1 MARVENRLC
10 KQTVTFT
17 SRPRIHCSYTIVG
30 PSEGNGPHALELQE
44 ILQDDMLHQ
53 KTPEQAER
61 LMLEMAIEKALAA
74 GQLKADDLH
83 FFVAGDLLNQIIT
96 STFAARSCG
105 VPFLGVYGACS
116 TFLEAMGLAGVL
128 LQGGFATRVLVA
140 TASHYQTAERQFRYP
155 LELNVQHTE
164 TNQHTVT
171 GAAAA
176 VISHEGDGPS
186 LTHATFGTVVD
197 WGMKNVFDMGSAM
210 APAAFNTIKQHLED
224 TGRNLEDYDLIL
236 TGDLG
241 RQGSKMLRILL
252 QKENYTGLDRLE
264 DGGAQIYSQRQK
276 IGAGGSGTACVAVMT
291 LGYLLNKLKT
301 GRIRRA
307 LVIAT
312 GALLSTVSAAQGE
325 SIPCIAHAIS
335 LEG

>member
-1 MARVENRLC
+1 MARLENRLG

-30 PSEGNGPHALELQE
+30 PSEGNGHRALEFQE
-44 ILQDDMLHQ
+44 ILQDDKLHQ
-53 KTPEQAER
+53 TTPEQAER

>member
-1 MARVENRLC
+1 
-10 KQTVTFT
+10 
-17 SRPRIHCSYTIVG
+17 
-30 PSEGNGPHALELQE
+30 
-44 ILQDDMLHQ
+44 
-53 KTPEQAER
+53 
-61 LMLEMAIEKALAA
+61 
-74 GQLKADDLH
+74 
-83 FFVAGDLLNQIIT
+83 
-96 STFAARSCG
+96 
-105 VPFLGVYGACS
+105 
-116 TFLEAMGLAGVL
+116 MGLAGVL

-264 DGGAQIYSQRQK
+264 DGEPRFTA
-276 IGAGGSGTACVAVMT
+276 IGKNWGGGSGTACVAVMT